1 MNDVH
6 PSGGKATPP
15 SSTPPI
21 NNGQQPVTFPSQ
33 QQNQFSAFYNPTQQQ
48 ISNGFNNNVLVNGVA
63 NSNPI
68 QPSPQNVISNSD
80 DIILTKPT
88 IKKSIKPFLI
98 VIGLILVVLAGLGV
112 CFFIVN
118 RNNSKIQT
126 EEVSKSFESFAN
138 YLLFERISDE
148 PIDANYYDDT
158 LYALDCNNKTKNE
171 CNDFFKEANALLD
184 NFLNSNYKE
193 IVAEEYI
200 DDINYYVSTF
210 KNYYTYI
217 ITSELSDDD
226 ILNYYIENGYE
237 ETLKYISDYYSSLVN
252 AENDLLISY
261 GNYLLE
267 KADVVAEIINEANQA
282 GCLEGDHYNQ
292 GCISDTLIISDRT
305 AERFLNIEDNDNYSN
320 IMIRQKD
327 DLTSGTFYISKILS
341 GKEGE
346 NEEN

>member
-1 MNDVH
+1 MAVKSGNKQRQNNRKSLSLEKMAQKIYEESRENEKVQNYFNERGINRESIDRFQLGISEFDGCDRFVIPVRDITGCVAYLKLRITPDDESAEEIAKAMGKRTSIGKSVIYPTDAKRVLIGEDDLTRSTSSDV
-6 PSGGKATPP
+6 
-15 SSTPPI
+15 
-21 NNGQQPVTFPSQ
+21 
-33 QQNQFSAFYNPTQQQ
+33 
-48 ISNGFNNNVLVNGVA
+48 
-63 NSNPI
+63 
-68 QPSPQNVISNSD
+68 
-80 DIILTKPT
+80 
-88 IKKSIKPFLI
+88 LI
-98 VIGLILVVLAGLGV
+98 CRDEL
-112 CFFIVN
+112 
-118 RNNSKIQT
+118 
-126 EEVSKSFESFAN
+126 
-138 YLLFERISDE
+138 ERIVAMQEGIQMPVVSGDGLVQTFRNEWIDE
-148 PIDANYYDDT
+148 LKKARNIYLCLGEDA
-158 LYALDCNNKTKNE
+158 
-171 CNDFFKEANALLD
+171 
-184 NFLNSNYKE
+184 
-193 IVAEEYI
+193 
-200 DDINYYVSTF
+200 
-210 KNYYTYI
+210 YYTYI